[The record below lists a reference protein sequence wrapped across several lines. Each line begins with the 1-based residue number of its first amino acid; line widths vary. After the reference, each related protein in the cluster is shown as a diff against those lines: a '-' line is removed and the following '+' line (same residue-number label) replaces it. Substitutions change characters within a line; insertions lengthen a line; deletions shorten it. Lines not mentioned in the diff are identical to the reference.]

1 MTFRPVE
8 SESQPH
14 RRENLIWFELS
25 PDLIQSE
32 DKDILQLKQLLSSKD
47 SSSRKYELY
56 LLIHLRLDETLCN
69 GANWKFGIKEGYLE
83 LYFVGCNLPR
93 KT

>member
-8 SESQPH
+8 SESQH

-32 DKDILQLKQLLSSKD
+32 DKDILKHLKQLLSFKD
-47 SSSRKYELY
+47 YSSRKYELY
-56 LLIHLRLDETLCN
+56 RN
-69 GANWKFGIKEGYLE
+69 RSGG
-83 LYFVGCNLPR
+83 
-93 KT
+93 

>member
-8 SESQPH
+8 SESQH

-32 DKDILQLKQLLSSKD
+32 DKDI
-47 SSSRKYELY
+47 
-56 LLIHLRLDETLCN
+56 
-69 GANWKFGIKEGYLE
+69 
-83 LYFVGCNLPR
+83 
-93 KT
+93 